1 MQSVTRHKLEEIAR
15 GNQGAIALFD
25 AKNAGIQASTIYK
38 LRDAGE
44 LICISRGV
52 YQLTDAGDLPSA
64 SPEYLAIKSRVP
76 RGVLCTISAL
86 YHHEL
91 TTEIPSVVHL
101 GIGRNN
107 AIPRIDYPSTEIYRM
122 PEAVLCHGIQS
133 LTINGVTMRIFTPE
147 KTLADCFKYRKRL
160 GVVVGIEGLRRYLQR
175 SDAKPSAVLAMA
187 RIDRVAAVMKP
198 YLEALV

>member
-1 MQSVTRHKLEEIAR
+1 MQLATRHMLEEIAR
-15 GNQGAIALFD
+15 SHQGAISLSHAR
-25 AKNAGIQASTIYK
+25 AAGIQTSTVYR

-44 LICISRGV
+44 LVCISRGV
-52 YQLTDAGDLPSA
+52 YQLADAGDILSA
-64 SPEYLAIKSRVP
+64 SPEYLALKSRVP
-76 RGVLCTISAL
+76 HGVLCTISAL

-107 AIPRIDYPSTEIYRM
+107 AIPRIDYPSIEIYRM
-122 PEAVLCHGIQS
+122 PEAVLCHGVQS

-160 GVVVGIEGLRRYLQR
+160 GMDVGIEGLRRYLEK
-175 SDAKPSAVLAMA
+175 SDARPSAVLAMA
-187 RIDRVAAVMKP
+187 KINRVAAVMKP